1 VINIYKK
8 NHGFTLIE
16 LLVTV
21 SITLILLSGAL
32 GFFLDYID
40 KRDVNNSINEVK
52 TLFQKAQAA
61 ARSGDLDGCDQLSG
75 YRVVSYQ
82 AGSTTEISFQA
93 ECVAGTANPAET
105 YEFPRSVEISPDL
118 NYLFKVLHAGV
129 DLPGA
134 ASSETITIS
143 NAEYSYSFVIYRE
156 GRFSAGDWE

>member
-8 NHGFTLIE
+8 NHGFTLVE

-21 SITLILLSGAL
+21 VITLILLSGAL
-32 GFFLDYID
+32 GFFLAYAD
-40 KRDVNNSINEVK
+40 KRDVNNTINEVK

-75 YRVVSYQ
+75 YRVASYQ
-82 AGSTTEISFQA
+82 VGSITEISFQA

-105 YEFPRSVEISPDL
+105 FQFPRGVEISPDL

-129 DLPGA
+129 DLPAA
-134 ASSETITIS
+134 ASSETITVS
-143 NAEYSYSFVIYRE
+143 NTNNSYSFVIYRE